1 MRISDWSSDVC
12 SSDLP
17 LAQALSAK
25 RAALLNDG
33 QATAPAERTEPV
45 MRALTGDELSG
56 FAEIT
61 DDMLVLGDM
70 VDLPPPGDEQAAIAF
85 VTAMTARAVLEP
97 VGADA
102 PSPEFVTERH
112 DHGRE

>member
-1 MRISDWSSDVC
+1 MSDPPMVAPRPVAINAVSSAAKWAGEASSSD
-12 SSDLP
+12 P

-45 MRALTGDELSG
+45 MRALTGDELPG

-61 DDMLVLGDM
+61 DDMRS
-70 VDLPPPGDEQAAIAF
+70 EE
-85 VTAMTARAVLEP
+85 RR
-97 VGADA
+97 VGKECV
-102 PSPEFVTERH
+102 STCRS
-112 DHGRE
+112 RWSQ

>member
-1 MRISDWSSDVC
+1 MAGEAISSD
-12 SSDLP
+12 P
-17 LAQALSAK
+17 LALALSAK
-25 RAALLNDG
+25 RAVLLNDRPAIAVAE
-33 QATAPAERTEPV
+33 QAQPSS
-45 MRALTGDELSG
+45 RALTDDELSG

-61 DDMLVLGDM
+61 DDMLVLGNM

-97 VGADA
+97 VGAGA
-102 PSPEFVTERH
+102 QSPAFVTERH

>member
-70 VDLPPPGDEQAAIAF
+70 VDLTPPGDEQAPIAF
-85 VTAMTARAVLEP
+85 VTAMPARAAFPP
-97 VGADA
+97 VGAD
-102 PSPEFVTERH
+102 SPIPVFVT
-112 DHGRE
+112 